1 MAGFLT
7 KVKSFFA
14 ESYDELVNKVTWLK
28 YSTLQN
34 QTTLVL
40 VASLIF
46 ALVIGF
52 VIDKGLENG
61 LSLWYKSS
69 SSTVAPTK

>member
-1 MAGFLT
+1 MANIVT
-7 KVKSFFA
+7 KVRNFFA
-14 ESYDELVNKVTWLK
+14 ESYDELVHKVTWLK
-28 YSTLQN
+28 YSTLQS

-52 VIDKGLENG
+52 VIDNSLESILN
-61 LSLWYKSS
+61 LWYKSN
-69 SSTVAPTK
+69 APKTTPTP

>member
-7 KVKSFFA
+7 KFKSFFA

-52 VIDKGLENG
+52 VIDNSLENG

>member
-7 KVKSFFA
+7 KVKDFFA

-28 YSTLQN
+28 YSTLQS

-52 VIDKGLENG
+52 VIDNALENG
-61 LSLWYKSS
+61 LGLWYKSS
-69 SSTVAPTK
+69 SSTAAPTK

>member
-1 MAGFLT
+1 MINFVK
-7 KVKSFFA
+7 KVRKFFA
-14 ESYDELVNKVTWLK
+14 ESYNELIHEVTWPK
-28 YSTLQN
+28 YSTLQS

-52 VIDKGLENG
+52 VIDNSLESILN
-61 LSLWYKSS
+61 LWYKSN
-69 SSTVAPTK
+69 APKTTPTP